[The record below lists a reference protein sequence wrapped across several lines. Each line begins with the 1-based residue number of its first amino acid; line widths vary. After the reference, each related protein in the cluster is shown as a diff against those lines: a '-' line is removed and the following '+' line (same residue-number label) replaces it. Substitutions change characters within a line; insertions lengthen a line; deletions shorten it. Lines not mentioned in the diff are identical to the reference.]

1 MASWKKFNV
10 PPAENFVS
18 AASDGG
24 DQVYLITFQANNTE
38 LYRYT
43 ISTDSWVALTGLSMW
58 NNGYNVLQHYNGKLY
73 NFKGYDGTNPSGIYI
88 YDIISSTWA
97 PRIDHPAGI
106 MGEVNGSERIGNKL
120 YVGTK
125 STNQTRQKIFEYNAD
140 LNTGRVVL
148 DIASSDRLVSLCQHS
163 GNNLYYFEQISLQ
176 VYKLNLDTLQ
186 RTLITTVPST
196 SSSYLYLASVLGFL
210 VIFPRPTEL
219 SESPIYFDGTAWK
232 SLNMPYGFL
241 TGYAFEN
248 MSNGFLLASPGTS
261 EGGGT
266 TTVNNASFSSPGLTT
281 SPFRYPT
288 RWMEIANA
296 T

>member
-1 MASWKKFNV
+1 MAAWKKFSA
-10 PPAENFVS
+10 PPGENFIS

-24 DQVYLITFQANNTE
+24 DQIYLTTFQGNNTE

-73 NFKGYDGTNPSGIYI
+73 NFKGYDASNPTGIYI
-88 YDIISSTWA
+88 YDILSNTWA
-97 PRIDHPAGI
+97 PRIDHPAGTMRDI
-106 MGEVNGSERIGNKL
+106 YGSERIGNKI
-120 YVGTK
+120 YVGLM
-125 STNQTRQKIFEYNAD
+125 SIDQTRQKIFEYNAD
-140 LNTGRVVL
+140 LNTGRAVL
-148 DIASSDRLVSLCQHS
+148 DISSSERVAALCQHN
-163 GNNLYYFEQISLQ
+163 GNNLYYLELPSRLI
-176 VYKLNLDTLQ
+176 YKLNLDTLQ
-186 RTLITTVPST
+186 RTVITTVPAT
-196 SSSYLYLASVLGFL
+196 NSSELYLASVLGFL
-210 VIFPRPTEL
+210 VVFPRPIEL
-219 SESPIYFDGTAWK
+219 SDSPIYFDGTSWK
-232 SLNMPYGFL
+232 SLNMPYGFV

-248 MSNGFLLASPGTS
+248 MGNGFLLASPETS
-261 EGGGT
+261 GGGGT